1 MPVESPC
8 PVPSGRR
15 RGRGFA
21 ADAAC
26 VAAGAVLPFAFAPF
40 GLFPVAFASLAVL
53 FLAWRGCRTPR
64 RAFLRGWLFGLGAF
78 GAGTSWVRE
87 SFAFGNVPDALGLV
101 LAAGFVGCLALY
113 PAVLGWIVARAAPA
127 GARGSLRKREGDAPR
142 LLALYPAAWM
152 LGEWLR
158 GWALT
163 GFTWLQVGYAQI
175 DAPASGW
182 LPVAGVYGAGALA
195 AFVAGA
201 LAWALLGRDRR
212 AFALLGGAAVLWGA
226 GAVLA
231 RVEWTR
237 PAGPPVEV
245 AIVQGNVAQ
254 DRKWR
259 PEMRGP
265 TLDRYAALTRRHF
278 DADLVVWPE
287 SAMPG
292 FLDTLE
298 AFTRPLAAEAAGRGS
313 VVLAGVPTR
322 HGPGGRYMNSVV
334 MLGPGPGAGIYHKR
348 RLVPFGEY
356 LPLSPLIR
364 PVVEALGIRL
374 ADFSP
379 GPRDQAPLRIGPHV
393 LGVSICYEIAFG
405 EEVRLALPEAALLVT
420 VSNDA
425 WFGDSIGPHQHL
437 EMARARAAETG
448 RWLVRSTNTGLSAV
462 VSPRGEVKGSLP
474 QFETAA
480 DTFEVVPM
488 QGGTPWVRMGDA
500 PIVTILVLWF
510 AAGAALARRAS

>member
-1 MPVESPC
+1 MN
-8 PVPSGRR
+8 RR
-15 RGRGFA
+15 RARGA
-21 ADAAC
+21 AIDAAC
-26 VAAGAVLPFAFAPF
+26 VAAGAALPLAFAPF
-40 GLFPVAFASLAVL
+40 GLFPVAFASLAAL
-53 FLAWRGCRTPR
+53 FLAWRDCRTPR
-64 RAFLRGWLFGLGAF
+64 RACLRGWLFGLGAF
-78 GAGTSWVRE
+78 GAGASWVRE

-113 PAVLGWIVARAAPA
+113 PAAIGWIVARIAPA
-127 GARGSLRKREGDAPR
+127 GDAPR
-142 LLALYPAAWM
+142 LLAVYPAAWM

-182 LPVAGVYGAGALA
+182 LPVAGVYGAGAVV
-195 AFVAGA
+195 AFAAGA
-201 LAWALLGRDRR
+201 LAWALLRRDRR
-212 AFALLGGAAVLWGA
+212 AFALLGGAAALWGA

-259 PEMRGP
+259 PEMRDR
-265 TLDRYAALTRRHF
+265 TLDRYAALTRRRL

-292 FLDTLE
+292 FLDTLG
-298 AFTRPLAAEAAGRGS
+298 AFTRPLAAEAAERGS
-313 VVLAGVPTR
+313 AILTGVPTR
-322 HGPGGRYMNSVV
+322 RGPDGPYLNSMV
-334 MLGPGPGAGIYHKR
+334 MFGSGTGIYHKR
-348 RLVPFGEY
+348 HLVPFGEY
-356 LPLSPLIR
+356 LPLAPLIR

-393 LGVSICYEIAFG
+393 LGVSICYEVAFG
-405 EEVRLALPEAALLVT
+405 EEVRRALPEAALLVT

-462 VSPRGEVKGSLP
+462 VSPRGEVSGSLP

-480 DTFEVVPM
+480 GTFEVVPM
-488 QGGTPWVRMGDA
+488 RGETPWVRMGDT
-500 PIVTILVLWF
+500 PIVAVLALWF
-510 AAGAALARRAS
+510 AAGAWRRSWTRSLIPASRY

>member
-1 MPVESPC
+1 MVM
-8 PVPSGRR
+8 VRA
-15 RGRGFA
+15 RGA
-21 ADAAC
+21 AVDTAC
-26 VAAGAVLPFAFAPF
+26 VAAGAALPLAFAPF
-40 GLFPVAFASLAVL
+40 GLFPVAFASLAAL

-64 RAFLRGWLFGLGAF
+64 RACLRGWLFGLGAF

-113 PAVLGWIVARAAPA
+113 PAAIGWIVARVSPA
-127 GARGSLRKREGDAPR
+127 GDAPR
-142 LLALYPAAWM
+142 LLAVYPAAWM

-182 LPVAGVYGAGALA
+182 LPVAGVYGAGALVAFA
-195 AFVAGA
+195 AGG
-201 LAWALLGRDRR
+201 LAWALLRRDRR
-212 AFALLGGAAVLWGA
+212 AFALLGGAAALWGA
-226 GAVLA
+226 GAALT
-231 RVEWTR
+231 RIEWTR

-259 PEMRGP
+259 PEMRER

-278 DADLVVWPE
+278 GADLVVWPE

-298 AFTRPLAAEAAGRGS
+298 AFTRPLAAEAAERGS
-313 VVLAGVPTR
+313 AILTGVPTR
-322 HGPGGRYMNSVV
+322 DGPGGPYLNSVV
-334 MLGPGPGAGIYHKR
+334 MLGPGSGVYHKR
-348 RLVPFGEY
+348 HLVPFGEY
-356 LPLSPLIR
+356 LPLAPLIR

-374 ADFSP
+374 ADFSR
-379 GPRDQAPLRIGPHV
+379 GPPEQAPLRIGPHV

-405 EEVRLALPEAALLVT
+405 EEVRRALPEAALLVT

-425 WFGDSIGPHQHL
+425 WFGDSLGPHQHL
-437 EMARARAAETG
+437 EIARARAAETG
-448 RWLVRSTNTGLSAV
+448 RWLVRATNTGLSAV
-462 VSPRGEVKGSLP
+462 VSPRGEVGARLP
-474 QFETAA
+474 QFETVA

-488 QGGTPWVRMGDA
+488 RGETPWVRMGDA
-500 PIVTILVLWF
+500 PIVAALVVWF
-510 AAGAALARRAS
+510 AAGAVRARAS